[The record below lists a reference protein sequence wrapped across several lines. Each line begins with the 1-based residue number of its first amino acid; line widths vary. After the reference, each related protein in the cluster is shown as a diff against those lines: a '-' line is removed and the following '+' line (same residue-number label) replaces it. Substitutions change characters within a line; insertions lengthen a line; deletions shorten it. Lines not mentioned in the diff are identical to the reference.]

1 MVSCI
6 PSTRMPVLYKELGVP
21 GRVLSCLFFL
31 CLALAG
37 VSSLIAVLELPVLTL
52 EEMRSRY

>member
-1 MVSCI
+1 
-6 PSTRMPVLYKELGVP
+6 MPVLYKELGVP